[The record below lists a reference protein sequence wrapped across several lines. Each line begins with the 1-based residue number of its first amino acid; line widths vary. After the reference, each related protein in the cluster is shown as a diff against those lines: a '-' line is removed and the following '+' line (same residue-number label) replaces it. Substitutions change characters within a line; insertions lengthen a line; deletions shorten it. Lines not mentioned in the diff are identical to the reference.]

1 MTLTEQR
8 RRPRSEQSSAAPPN
22 QPLLVALLWIRAH
35 CVVPDGFR
43 RGAPF
48 TPYGWQNEFLSH
60 HYLVRGDAVWNP
72 DSPLTGSAFVY
83 RRSMIVGPQKMGK
96 DPMVATQV
104 CLEGDGPAL
113 FGGWAGKDEGYVCAD
128 YGCGCGWEYPYDVG
142 EPKGMR
148 WPTTRIQITS
158 VSEEATENT
167 YLALRPM
174 IELGPL
180 ADRIPKT
187 GEEFIRLPSGRI
199 DTVTAS
205 ANSRLGQPISFTTQ
219 GEVGIW
225 TKTNGMEKVA
235 DTQYRN
241 LAGMGGRA
249 SLNTNAWDPAERSV
263 GQTQYE
269 SPSQDIYR
277 QFLRPPSGLSM
288 KVKDERRR
296 ILRTV
301 YPMDTWRENGGH
313 VDLDAIDAEAT
324 DLVSRDPAQA
334 ARFFGN
340 QLVTGSGKAF
350 DLDVWGKLADP
361 DHVVPK
367 QAQIVAGFDGSRTDD
382 HTALVATEVS
392 TGHQWPVHIW
402 NPADFGG
409 EVPRDQVDAAVDDLF
424 ATYKVLR
431 LNADPPYWKEEIA
444 AWSGRYGDE
453 IVKEWATYRNRLMGF
468 AVREFAA
475 AISTGQLKHSGD
487 ATFSLH
493 IGNAHRKELNER
505 DDKGVRL
512 WTLQKERDG
521 APDKIDAAVAAVLSW
536 EARTVVIAEGA
547 LNQKARFGAFVA

>member
-1 MTLTEQR
+1 MTLTVPR
-8 RRPRSEQSSAAPPN
+8 RRLRSERSSEVPPN

-48 TPYGWQNEFLSH
+48 IPYIWQNEFLSH
-60 HYLVRGDAVWNP
+60 HYLVRGDAIWNP
-72 DSPLTGSAFVY
+72 DAPLAGSAFVY
-83 RRSMIVGPQKMGK
+83 RRSLMSGPQKVGK
-96 DPMVATQV
+96 DPIVATQV

-113 FGGWAGKDEGYVCAD
+113 FGGWAGKDEGYVCLD
-128 YGCGCGWEYPYDVG
+128 YGCRCGWEYAYDVG
-142 EPKGMR
+142 EPRGMR

-269 SPSQDIYR
+269 SPSRDIYR
-277 QFLRPPSGLSM
+277 QFIRPPSGLSM

-301 YPMDTWRENGGH
+301 YPPDTWRENGGH

-324 DLVSRDPAQA
+324 DLVARDPAQA

-340 QLVTGSGKAF
+340 QLVTGAGKAF
-350 DLDVWGKLADP
+350 DPDVWQALGTGAK
-361 DHVVPK
+361 PK
-367 QAQIVAGFDGSRTDD
+367 KGSLIAAGFDGSDVDD
-382 HTALVATEVS
+382 QTALILCDVV
-392 TGHQWPVHIW
+392 TGFTWAAGIW
-402 NPADFGG
+402 NPAEHGG
-409 EVPRDQVDAAVDDLF
+409 KVPRDQVNAAIDDAA
-424 ATYKVLR
+424 TEYKLLR
-431 LNADPPYWKEEIA
+431 LNADPPYWRDEIA
-444 AWSGRYGDE
+444 DWQGRYGSE
-453 IVKEWATYRNRLMGF
+453 VVKEWATYRNRVMGF
-468 AVREFAA
+468 AVRDFATA
-475 AISTGQLKHSGD
+475 VSTGALTHDGD
-487 ATFSLH
+487 AVFATH

-512 WTLQKERDG
+512 WTLQKERAG
-521 APDKIDAAVAAVLSW
+521 GPDKIDAAVAAVLAW
-536 EARTVVIAEGA
+536 EARLEGIAEGA
-547 LNQKARFGAFVA
+547 LNRKPLFRAFVA